1 MFSFTKQFTLH
12 ATLALLLAGSAF
24 AANDLKPE
32 EVLRRHLDS
41 IGTAAA
47 RAAAKSRVVEGT
59 ASYQVLVGGSGVIH
73 GNAVMVSEGRRLQ
86 LRLKIVASRYNGEKF
101 LSDGDKTFVEGTYED
116 HSRSELGQ
124 FLRGEDFALREG
136 LLGGALSTAWPLL
149 DLDARKGKLKY
160 EGRKKVDGTE
170 LEVVSYHPK
179 KNTDMDITLYFE
191 PETFRHVRT
200 VYSVS
205 QAPGLAPPQALA
217 VTDQGPGVTAAG
229 SSDIDSARRQ
239 QTRYRIEERFG
250 DFKLADG
257 LTLPSHYEL
266 RFTEELAGGFTKSVE
281 WQVNTTRV
289 LNNVTLDPRNF
300 QIP

>member
-1 MFSFTKQFTLH
+1 MRSYPIQ
-12 ATLALLLAGSAF
+12 LAFYGAVCLLLLGPAF

-32 EVLRRHLDS
+32 EVLQKHLDS

-59 ASYQVLVGGSGVIH
+59 SSYQVLVGGAGVIH

-86 LRLKIVASRYNGEKF
+86 MRLKIVASRYNGEKF
-101 LSDGDKTFVEGTYED
+101 LSDGNKTFVEGTYED
-116 HSRSELGQ
+116 HTRSELGE

-136 LLGGALSTAWPLL
+136 LMGGVLSTAWPLL
-149 DLDARKGKLKY
+149 DLDTRKGKLKY
-160 EGRKKVDGTE
+160 EGRKKIDGTE
-170 LEVVSYHPK
+170 LEAVSYHPK
-179 KNTDMDITLYFE
+179 KNTDLDITLYFE

-205 QAPGLAPPQALA
+205 LSAGLAPPQTLA
-217 VTDQGPGVTAAG
+217 VTDQGPAIQAAG
-229 SSDIDSARRQ
+229 SSDIDTARRQ
-239 QTRYRIEERFG
+239 QTRYRLEERFG
-250 DFKLADG
+250 DFKTADG

-266 RFTEELAGGFTKSVE
+266 RFTEELPGGFTKSVQ
-281 WQVNTTRV
+281 WLIDTTRV